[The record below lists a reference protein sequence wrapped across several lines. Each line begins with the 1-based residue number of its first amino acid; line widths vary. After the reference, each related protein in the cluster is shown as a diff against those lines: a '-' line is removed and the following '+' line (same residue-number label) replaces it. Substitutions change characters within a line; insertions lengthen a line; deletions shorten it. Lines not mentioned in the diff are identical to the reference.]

1 RKHVKGIKEED
12 AKEMIHLDD
21 MLVFITQD
29 DVIYRRMF
37 QQGHRSC
44 VPNFGVYIKAEI
56 NGKMKYYAVSRQM
69 VLFAVERRKAWRMLQ
84 SKAGVANKD
93 YLAQKALLKKIDAG
107 QLPLAEA
114 RAKTKELYD
123 AELTAIK

>member
-1 RKHVKGIKEED
+1 VKAIKEEE
-12 AKEMIHLDD
+12 ALELIHLDD

-29 DVIYRRMF
+29 DVVYRRVF
-37 QQGHRSC
+37 NPSHRSC
-44 VPNFGVYIKAEI
+44 VPNFGVYIQAEI

-93 YLAQKALLKKIDAG
+93 YLAQKMLLKKLDG
-107 QLPLAEA
+107 GELPLEDAQKHTRELLQAEIA
-114 RAKTKELYD
+114 A
-123 AELTAIK
+123 